1 MRLMGYHPTRSFGG
15 RKKLTNPK
23 YKKETGYTV
32 KSFMEQHPKGNYF
45 MIVKGHA
52 LALVDGI
59 LYGNSDEQYNGFRRQ
74 VHYVIKCQ

>member
-1 MRLMGYHPTRSFGG
+1 
-15 RKKLTNPK
+15 
-23 YKKETGYTV
+23 
-32 KSFMEQHPKGNYF
+32 

-74 VHYVIKCQ
+74 IHYVIKCQ